1 MLLST
6 HYMDEAEYL
15 ADRIVIISTGRL
27 KCSGST
33 RFLKEQLGTG
43 YHLTM
48 SLTESANIDEI
59 EKYVR
64 KTIDSAKI
72 DKFFGREAT
81 FLLPFEASG
90 NFSQLFRNLDSSK
103 NDYGVLS
110 YGISG
115 KI

>member
-33 RFLKEQLGTG
+33 RFLKEELGTG

-64 KTIDSAKI
+64 KTINWAKI
-72 DKFFGREAT
+72 DKFFWPRGDIFT
-81 FLLPFEASG
+81 P
-90 NFSQLFRNLDSSK
+90 
-103 NDYGVLS
+103 V
-110 YGISG
+110 
-115 KI
+115 